1 MAGLSHSPM
10 AGLSQHTKT
19 MASNLPSAA
28 WHLTPPRSHF
38 LLAPRS
44 TTAPKSGVLTAAF
57 PEAEPE
63 GIFGNTKKD
72 LSAQF
77 EAERERQDNQFDAG
91 DMERWRNAWRELWE
105 AERVYE
111 RESLQKQIKEAN
123 ERIRELQEAAV
134 RSENNRKVWEDEKRN
149 FGADALEAAR
159 IVAEREEACRSA
171 VKSVRRELEASEIRA
186 ATADARAAAAMERA
200 AAAEDARALCET
212 AWSSKFAAL
221 RDEAGLLRDELA
233 AAKRANGE
241 RDDERDALLR
251 AGQRSEAE
259 CRQQKHELAQLAEVK
274 RVLDVDLSRARAQL
288 ANVDSELASREA
300 FVAQLSGEM
309 RRLRSTGGAGAAAS
323 AADEELA
330 VGIGSSEARINDFL
344 AHVHG
349 GTHGEM
355 AREEAR
361 LLAAAMAERSLDVGI
376 LAAELSRLDD
386 ERSANEAKLKSAQ
399 ASLDA
404 SQLEGD
410 ALWARADAAEAAL
423 HACERNASELK
434 ALAEGTRSELTA
446 VEARKNALEVSL
458 RERERKFAE
467 ALQAIQTS
475 AEKQLAVQ
483 AERFHKWEGLAD
495 IAGLPDAAT
504 MGAHACIELIRGR
517 RTLRELSELI
527 RAERD
532 LQLEQGRLVAM
543 AMKG

>member
-1 MAGLSHSPM
+1 M
-10 AGLSQHTKT
+10 
-19 MASNLPSAA
+19 
-28 WHLTPPRSHF
+28 
-38 LLAPRS
+38 
-44 TTAPKSGVLTAAF
+44 
-57 PEAEPE
+57 
-63 GIFGNTKKD
+63 
-72 LSAQF
+72 
-77 EAERERQDNQFDAG
+77 
-91 DMERWRNAWRELWE
+91 
-105 AERVYE
+105 
-111 RESLQKQIKEAN
+111 
-123 ERIRELQEAAV
+123 
-134 RSENNRKVWEDEKRN
+134 
-149 FGADALEAAR
+149 
-159 IVAEREEACRSA
+159 
-171 VKSVRRELEASEIRA
+171 
-186 ATADARAAAAMERA
+186 
-200 AAAEDARALCET
+200 
-212 AWSSKFAAL
+212 
-221 RDEAGLLRDELA
+221 
-233 AAKRANGE
+233 
-241 RDDERDALLR
+241 
-251 AGQRSEAE
+251 
-259 CRQQKHELAQLAEVK
+259 
-274 RVLDVDLSRARAQL
+274 

-309 RRLRSTGGAGAAAS
+309 RRLRSTGGAAAAAS
-323 AADEELA
+323 DEELA
-330 VGIGSSEARINDFL
+330 VGGSSSEARINDFL